1 MELIYAILII
11 IILIAL
17 LAIGYI
23 YYYNRL
29 QDLKIN
35 IDEAEFIIDE
45 SLREKY
51 DTLVN
56 TSSIIKEIIKDKK
69 TSFKDLQEIKN
80 EEISSF
86 DLDRRLNEYQNLLN
100 TLKDDYSD
108 LNKDKDFQNN
118 LNTIKQIDEKITAA
132 KGFYNDYITKQNDLI
147 RKFPSNIIAKFH
159 NIKIKNYFDGKDLND
174 DNENDF
180 KL

>member
-56 TSSIIKEIIKDKK
+56 TSSIVKEIIKDKK